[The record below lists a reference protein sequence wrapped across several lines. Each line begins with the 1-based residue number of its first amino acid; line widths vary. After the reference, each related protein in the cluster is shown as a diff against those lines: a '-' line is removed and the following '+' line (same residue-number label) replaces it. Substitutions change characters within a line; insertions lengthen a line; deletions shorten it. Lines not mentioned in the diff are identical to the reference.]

1 MTRDY
6 GETVNGRDL
15 HDQLPHH
22 PMARNRGIR
31 MMTRCGG
38 NRARRRPDAVCHNF
52 ASTLRQHDAI
62 GPE

>member
-6 GETVNGRDL
+6 GETVNARNSSG
-15 HDQLPHH
+15 QLTHQ

-31 MMTRCGG
+31 LMTRRGG

-52 ASTLRQHDAI
+52 VSTLRQHGAI
-62 GPE
+62 GRE